1 MLLAGFITSEKNSKR
16 CHYHIKM
23 HITIYERVRSR
34 YSQSLLKLMFAV
46 HIYSL
51 HAIQSRRQ
59 TVACAAPDI
68 SVAKQAIIVTFVC
81 STAHWALSKY
91 CIIQNHHT
99 SEKHCPI
106 ECFVKGV

>member
-1 MLLAGFITSEKNSKR
+1 
-16 CHYHIKM
+16 M
-23 HITIYERVRSR
+23 HKTIYERVHVR
-34 YSQSLLKLMFAV
+34 YSKSLLKLLFAV

-51 HAIQSRRQ
+51 HAIQSRRK
-59 TVACAAPDI
+59 TVACAAPYI
-68 SVAKQAIIVTFVC
+68 SVAKQEIVVTFVC